1 MTRDRLRPAV
11 LARRILLPPLLAGL
25 AATCLLVVLA
35 AGSSQRAKAANPLS
49 GLDIVQEVRNDLEG
63 TPSAADIRR
72 ARKPLSERKRL
83 LAAHPYFALYK
94 LAKRRFGVPWLLV
107 AAVHYQETGFGK
119 APNTLAHEPAWY
131 RHKHVLRG
139 IPRPARYPN
148 RSAEHPSIRDDFDV
162 VMSIAAEL
170 RAAGARDDLGPTAA
184 RALEVRY
191 GTDPA
196 GRLSAAMVT
205 ERARAWKVLG
215 VLPLP
220 GRGELA
226 RPVAGI
232 VPGCGYFGCP
242 RPGHL
247 HNGIDILAPT
257 GTPVHAADAGTV
269 ALLQSIGES
278 GGYGNF
284 LCLQHRPHL
293 ATCYAHLSAV
303 AAGLRLGSRVQRGQV
318 IGLVGQTGSATGP
331 HLHFEVRRGPAAC
344 QSCAIDPAP
353 LLDGEVPQAIV
364 PSMVAIADR
373 LPAYRAATR
382 AVVRAPGAPLTG
394 SSQDERFSGAKHDD
408 GLRPPAAR
416 LPRLPARRPSVS
428 PSASAAPDA
437 TPATTTAPSAPA
449 ASTPAPAAPESAP
462 VPESAPAPPPSPPP
476 PAPGE
481 VPVPPPPPPP
491 PSPPPPAPD
500 PAPAPAAR

>member
-25 AATCLLVVLA
+25 AVTCLLVVLA
-35 AGSSQRAKAANPLS
+35 AGSSQGAKASNPLA
-49 GLDIVQEVRNDLEG
+49 GLTVLQQVQTDLEG
-63 TPSAADIRR
+63 TPSAVDIRR
-72 ARKPLSERKRL
+72 ALKPLSERKRL

-107 AAVHYQETGFGK
+107 AAVHYQETGFGR
-119 APNTLAHEPAWY
+119 APDALAHEPAWY
-131 RHKHVLRG
+131 RHKQVWRG
-139 IPRPARYPN
+139 IARPARYPN
-148 RSAEHPSIRDDFDV
+148 RSSDHPSIRDDFDV
-162 VMSIAAEL
+162 VMSIGAEL
-170 RAAGARDDLGPTAA
+170 RAAGARGDLGPTAA

-196 GRLSAAMVT
+196 GRLSAAMIT

-226 RPVAGI
+226 PPVAGI
-232 VPGCGYFGCP
+232 GPGCGYFGCP

-257 GTPVHAADAGTV
+257 GTPIHAADAGTV
-269 ALLQSIGES
+269 AVLESIGES

-284 LCLQHRPHL
+284 VCLQHRPHL

-303 AAGLRLGSRVQRGQV
+303 AAGLRLGSQVKRGEV
-318 IGLVGQTGSATGP
+318 IGLVGQTGSATAP

-344 QSCAIDPAP
+344 QSCAVDPAP

-364 PSMVAIADR
+364 PAMVGLADR

-382 AVVRAPGAPLTG
+382 AATGPAAGAPLTG
-394 SSQDERFSGAKHDD
+394 SSQDEQDTSGEHDDQTLD

-416 LPRLPARRPSVS
+416 TPALPARRPQPAPS
-428 PSASAAPDA
+428 PQ
-437 TPATTTAPSAPA
+437 ATTGTATQPSVPA
-449 ASTPAPAAPESAP
+449 ASTPPAAAPESAP
-462 VPESAPAPPPSPPP
+462 APESTPPPASSEAPPPASPPP
-476 PAPGE
+476 SS
-481 VPVPPPPPPP
+481 PPPP
-491 PSPPPPAPD
+491 PSPPPPATD
-500 PAPAPAAR
+500 PPPASPAR